1 METPSGWTK
10 QQMADEIIQMIDD
23 GSSLNLG
30 IGMPTLIAE
39 RMPAHKRVFIHS
51 ENGVHGV
58 SGRPTRETVSPTLI
72 NAGKETISADSPVM
86 LPEAALAIRS
96 GKLPRKAGLT
106 LVRHDQQYDLTLQAE
121 TFAVNGAKIT
131 QIGNDNA
138 VDGQDRIQQLR
149 EFSETMDLLFD
160 VFCERRLGKGW
171 KADLKNIQQWLQTDK
186 PIRRRAAAA

>member
-1 METPSGWTK
+1 M
-10 QQMADEIIQMIDD
+10 
-23 GSSLNLG
+23 
-30 IGMPTLIAE
+30 
-39 RMPAHKRVFIHS
+39 
-51 ENGVHGV
+51 
-58 SGRPTRETVSPTLI
+58 
-72 NAGKETISADSPVM
+72 
-86 LPEAALAIRS
+86 
-96 GKLPRKAGLT
+96 
-106 LVRHDQQYDLTLQAE
+106 RHDQQYDLTLQAE